1 MPRFTSRTLVALAFA
16 LVIWASAFA
25 GIRAGL
31 RAYSPAN
38 LAILRFLVASLV
50 LAIYAGIAHFRR
62 PELRDI
68 PGLIL
73 TGAIG
78 ITFYNLALN
87 YGETRVTA
95 GAASLLIA
103 SVPIWTALAARFW
116 LHEKLTASGWLGVFV
131 SFAGVA
137 LISSGEGEGIR
148 LSPQALIILAAA
160 VTSALYMILQ
170 KHYLGRYSALE
181 FTAYSIWFG
190 TALML
195 PFGNGLVHTLR
206 TAPASATLAVIYLG
220 IFPGALAYVAWA
232 YVLSHGAA
240 GTHDDAALHDSPRGH
255 CHCMDLVGRGA
266 EADLVAGRG
275 DCPRRRGA
283 GEYGGKAKV
292 EKSLAAMAWVV
303 MDMVTGSPLREL
315 GWRSGELYRPRGD
328 EGHITRLVVPARVN
342 LLG

>member
-1 MPRFTSRTLVALAFA
+1 MPRFTSRTLFALAFT
-16 LVIWASAFA
+16 LVVWASAFA

-31 RAYSPAN
+31 RAYSPSN
-38 LAILRFLVASLV
+38 LAILRFLIASLV

-62 PELRDI
+62 PDLRDL
-68 PGLIL
+68 PGLAF

-78 ITFYNLALN
+78 ISFYNLALN

-116 LHEKLTASGWLGVFV
+116 LHEKLTAAGWGGVFV

-137 LISSGEGEGIR
+137 LIASGEGDGIR

-160 VTSALYMILQ
+160 ITSAAYMILQ

-195 PFGNGLVHTLR
+195 PLGSGLAHSLR
-206 TAPASATLAVIYLG
+206 TAPVAATLSVVYLG
-220 IFPGALAYVAWA
+220 IFPGALAYVGWA

-240 GTHDDAALHDSPRGH
+240 GRTSTLLYVIPVLAIGIGWLWLGEVPTMISLIGGSIALAGVIVVNTKGRAGAAQSAPVLTP
-255 CHCMDLVGRGA
+255 
-266 EADLVAGRG
+266 E
-275 DCPRRRGA
+275 
-283 GEYGGKAKV
+283 V
-292 EKSLAAMAWVV
+292 ES
-303 MDMVTGSPLREL
+303 
-315 GWRSGELYRPRGD
+315 
-328 EGHITRLVVPARVN
+328 
-342 LLG
+342 

>member
-1 MPRFTSRTLVALAFA
+1 MPRFTSRTLAAVAFA
-16 LVIWASAFA
+16 LVVWASAFA

-62 PELRDI
+62 PDLRDL
-68 PGLIL
+68 PGLAL

-103 SVPIWTALAARFW
+103 STPVWTALAARFW
-116 LHEKLTASGWLGVFV
+116 LREKLTIIGWCGVLV
-131 SFAGVA
+131 SFAGIA

-160 VTSALYMILQ
+160 VTSAVYMILQ

-195 PFGNGLVHTLR
+195 PFGRGLMHTVR
-206 TAPASATLAVIYLG
+206 VAPVSATLSIIYLG

-240 GTHDDAALHDSPRGH
+240 GRTATLLYVIPIVAIGIAWLWLGEVPRLVS
-255 CHCMDLVGRGA
+255 LVGGA
-266 EADLVAGRG
+266 VRSEE
-275 DCPRRRGA
+275 RR
-283 GEYGGKAKV
+283 
-292 EKSLAAMAWVV
+292 
-303 MDMVTGSPLREL
+303 
-315 GWRSGELYRPRGD
+315 
-328 EGHITRLVVPARVN
+328 
-342 LLG
+342 

>member
-1 MPRFTSRTLVALAFA
+1 MPRFTSRTLVALAFT
-16 LVIWASAFA
+16 LVVWASAFA

-62 PELRDI
+62 PELRDV
-68 PGLIL
+68 PGLVL

-78 ITFYNLALN
+78 ISFYNLALN
-87 YGETRVTA
+87 YGETRVSA

-103 SVPIWTALAARFW
+103 STPIWTALAARFW
-116 LHEKLTASGWLGVFV
+116 LREKLTAIGWCGVFV

-137 LISSGEGEGIR
+137 LIASGEGEGIR
-148 LSPQALIILAAA
+148 LSPQALIVLAAA
-160 VTSALYMILQ
+160 VTSAFYMILQ

-195 PFGNGLVHTLR
+195 PFGNGLLHTLR
-206 TAPASATLAVIYLG
+206 AAPASATLAVIYLG
-220 IFPGALAYVAWA
+220 IFPGALAYVGWA

-240 GTHDDAALHDSPRGH
+240 GRTATLLYVIPIVAIGIAWIWLGEVPKLIS
-255 CHCMDLVGRGA
+255 LVGGA
-266 EADLVAGRG
+266 IAL
-275 DCPRRRGA
+275 
-283 GEYGGKAKV
+283 GG
-292 EKSLAAMAWVV
+292 VV
-303 MDMVTGSPLREL
+303 MVNTVGKTGVGKGKLIEVDNASIMKVC
-315 GWRSGELYRPRGD
+315 G
-328 EGHITRLVVPARVN
+328 
-342 LLG
+342 

>member
-1 MPRFTSRTLVALAFA
+1 MLRFTSRSIVALGFTLV
-16 LVIWASAFA
+16 VWASAFA

-31 RAYSPAN
+31 RAYTPAN

-50 LAIYAGIAHFRR
+50 LAVYAAIAHFRR
-62 PELRDI
+62 PKWRDL
-68 PGLIL
+68 PGLAL

-95 GAASLLIA
+95 GAASMLIA
-103 SVPIWTALAARFW
+103 STPIWTALAARFW
-116 LHEKLTASGWLGVFV
+116 LYEKLTVIGWCGVLV

-137 LISSGEGEGIR
+137 LIASGEGEGIR
-148 LSPQALIILAAA
+148 LSAQALIIVAAA
-160 VTSALYMILQ
+160 VASALYMIMQ

-195 PFGNGLVHTLR
+195 PFGSGLFHALR
-206 TAPASATLAVIYLG
+206 AAPASATLAVVYLG

-240 GTHDDAALHDSPRGH
+240 GRTSTLLYVIPIVAIGIAWIWLGEVPKAIS
-255 CHCMDLVGRGA
+255 LVGGA
-266 EADLVAGRG
+266 IALGGVVLVNTVGKRKEDSGNKVTATDLLFQ
-275 DCPRRRGA
+275 
-283 GEYGGKAKV
+283 
-292 EKSLAAMAWVV
+292 KS
-303 MDMVTGSPLREL
+303 
-315 GWRSGELYRPRGD
+315 
-328 EGHITRLVVPARVN
+328 
-342 LLG
+342 

>member
-1 MPRFTSRTLVALAFA
+1 MLRFNSRTLFALAFT
-16 LVIWASAFA
+16 LIIWASAFA

-38 LAILRFLVASLV
+38 LALFRFLIASLV
-50 LAIYAGIAHFRR
+50 LAIYASIAHFRR
-62 PELRDI
+62 PERRDL
-68 PGLIL
+68 PGLAF

-95 GAASLLIA
+95 GAASMLIA

-116 LHEKLTASGWLGVFV
+116 LHEKLTATGWGGVLV

-137 LISSGEGEGIR
+137 LIASGEGEGIR

-160 VTSALYMILQ
+160 ITSAAYMILQ

-195 PFGNGLVHTLR
+195 PFGSGLAHSLR
-206 TAPASATLAVIYLG
+206 TAPVAATLAIVYLG
-220 IFPGALAYVAWA
+220 IFPGALAYVGWA

-240 GTHDDAALHDSPRGH
+240 GRTSTLLYVIPVLAIGIAWLWLGEVPRWISLGGGAVALAGVIVVNTKGKTSS
-255 CHCMDLVGRGA
+255 A
-266 EADLVAGRG
+266 ETAPV
-275 DCPRRRGA
+275 
-283 GEYGGKAKV
+283 
-292 EKSLAAMAWVV
+292 LA
-303 MDMVTGSPLREL
+303 REL
-315 GWRSGELYRPRGD
+315 E
-328 EGHITRLVVPARVN
+328 A
-342 LLG
+342 

>member
-16 LVIWASAFA
+16 LVVWASAFA

-50 LAIYAGIAHFRR
+50 LAVYALIAHFRR
-62 PELRDI
+62 PQLRDL
-68 PGLIL
+68 PGLAL

-103 SVPIWTALAARFW
+103 STPIWTALAARFW
-116 LHEKLTASGWLGVFV
+116 LHEKLTAIGWCGVFV

-137 LISSGEGEGIR
+137 LISSGEGEGIH

-195 PFGNGLVHTLR
+195 PFGGGLVHTLR
-206 TAPASATLAVIYLG
+206 VAPVSVTLAVIYLG

-240 GTHDDAALHDSPRGH
+240 GRTATLLYVVPIVAICIAWIWLGEVPRLISLVGGGVALGGVVIVNTVGKRKLEKAPAVVAAAL
-255 CHCMDLVGRGA
+255 LVS
-266 EADLVAGRG
+266 E
-275 DCPRRRGA
+275 P
-283 GEYGGKAKV
+283 
-292 EKSLAAMAWVV
+292 
-303 MDMVTGSPLREL
+303 
-315 GWRSGELYRPRGD
+315 
-328 EGHITRLVVPARVN
+328 
-342 LLG
+342 

>member
-1 MPRFTSRTLVALAFA
+1 MPRFTSRTLVALAFT

-31 RAYSPAN
+31 RAYSPAH
-38 LAILRFLVASLV
+38 LAVLRFLVASLV

-73 TGAIG
+73 TGTIG

-103 SVPIWTALAARFW
+103 STPIWTALAARFW
-116 LHEKLTASGWLGVFV
+116 LHEKLTAIGWCGVFV

-137 LISSGEGEGIR
+137 VISSGEGEGIR
-148 LSPQALIILAAA
+148 LSPPALIILAAA

-170 KHYLGRYSALE
+170 KHYLGRYSALD

-190 TALML
+190 TAMML
-195 PFGNGLVHTLR
+195 PFGGGLIHALR
-206 TAPASATLAVIYLG
+206 GAPASATLAVIYLG

-232 YVLSHGAA
+232 YVLSHGA
-240 GTHDDAALHDSPRGH
+240 
-255 CHCMDLVGRGA
+255 VGRTTT
-266 EADLVAGRG
+266 LLYIIPIVAIGI
-275 DCPRRRGA
+275 A
-283 GEYGGKAKV
+283 WIWLGE
-292 EKSLAAMAWVV
+292 
-303 MDMVTGSPLREL
+303 
-315 GWRSGELYRPRGD
+315 
-328 EGHITRLVVPARVN
+328 VPKLIS
-342 LLG
+342 LLGGAVALGGVVLVNTVGKRGVGKGQLVEVDNSSMMKVCE